1 MLFLILMLIGHI
13 MACCWYMVSDV
24 EQRKDNVL
32 VDGWVKREGWGPTC
46 EDLACWDGPGTCDAG
61 DEGLTWQDLGTPCVP
76 RATKYTASF
85 VYSLT
90 DFVAEIS
97 FTEVNYRNIC
107 SIIAS

>member
-1 MLFLILMLIGHI
+1 VLFLILMLIGHI

-61 DEGLTWQDLGTPCVP
+61 DEGLTWEDLGTPCVP
-76 RATKYTASF
+76 RATKVRAAPSGTDRGS
-85 VYSLT
+85 VSLVS
-90 DFVAEIS
+90 VAFSMEH
-97 FTEVNYRNIC
+97 RAC
-107 SIIAS
+107 